1 MHSAI
6 LRALVFLAAA
16 AVIGAATHANVMH
29 AGGYS
34 SEGAPLAI
42 AIAALLTI
50 GMGFVGKLWEDRRR
64 FVAIFIALCFICGE
78 AYGWE

>member
-6 LRALVFLAAA
+6 LRALVFLAPA

-50 GMGFVGKLWEDRRR
+50 GNDEAAKLRVERAEKARNNPPPYDDDEISR
-64 FVAIFIALCFICGE
+64 
-78 AYGWE
+78 